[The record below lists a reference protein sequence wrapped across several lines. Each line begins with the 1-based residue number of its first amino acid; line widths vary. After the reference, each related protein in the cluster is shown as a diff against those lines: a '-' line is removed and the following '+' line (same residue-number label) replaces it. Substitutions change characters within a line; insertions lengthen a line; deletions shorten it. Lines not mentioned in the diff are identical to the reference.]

1 MNHIEFSAGR
11 RDCIRFWY
19 DKWCGEVALKDLF
32 PVLFGCSTNRNASIN
47 SVVDRA
53 SSTAGVWNSSFIRDF
68 NDWKLPLGA
77 AFFQFLHPLL
87 LRHDRMDSKVW
98 KHRQSGQFDVS
109 SFYSA
114 LQGSNRMQFPW
125 KSIWGVKAPRCI
137 SFFIWIA
144 ARGTILT
151 CDNLM
156 RRGHIMAGWCCMCKH
171 NWETGDHL
179 LLHCETASALWSFIL
194 QAFRINWVMPAKVID
209 LLFGWYNWF
218 GKHSSG
224 VWNLVPLCLMWTL
237 WQERNRRIFEGLEK
251 STSQIK
257 EQFSGLL
264 YDCSKSWGFTDASSL
279 PDFVVSFTSD

>member
-1 MNHIEFSAGR
+1 M
-11 RDCIRFWY
+11 
-19 DKWCGEVALKDLF
+19 
-32 PVLFGCSTNRNASIN
+32 
-47 SVVDRA
+47 DRA

-87 LRHDRMDSKVW
+87 PRHDRMDSKVW

-137 SFFIWIA
+137 SFFIWIV

-194 QAFRINWVMPAKVID
+194 QAFRINLVMPAKVID